1 MSLYAGHDFLSVIPF
16 SEQNQSQGCLSH
28 IHPNI
33 DVKSELLMRVP
44 LLVNPER
51 SSGQD
56 SDVDA
61 FSDRRPISPTVS
73 KKEIV
78 TVK

>member
-1 MSLYAGHDFLSVIPF
+1 M
-16 SEQNQSQGCLSH
+16 
-28 IHPNI
+28 

-56 SDVDA
+56 SDVDM